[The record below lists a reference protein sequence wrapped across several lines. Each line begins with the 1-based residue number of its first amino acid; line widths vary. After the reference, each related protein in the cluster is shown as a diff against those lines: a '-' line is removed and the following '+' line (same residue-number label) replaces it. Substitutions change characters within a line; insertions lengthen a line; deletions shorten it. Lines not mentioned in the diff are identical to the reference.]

1 MAYDHQAIEKTWH
14 QRWEND
20 GLYRSQ
26 IDWDKPKHYAV
37 TMLPYPSGDLHIG
50 HWYAMTP
57 SDARARYM
65 RMKGFN
71 VLFPM
76 GFDAFG
82 LPAENA
88 AVQRGVHPAK
98 WTWENIE
105 RMRGQLRSMGAMFDW
120 EREMVSCEPGYYGW
134 TEEIFVKMFEAGIAY
149 RGEAMVNWSPALN
162 TVLANEQVIDGKDE
176 RLGQPVIQKMMSQWF
191 FAITKYADE
200 LLGYSGTDWPEP
212 IKAMQNNWIG
222 RSEGAFVD
230 FAVAEG
236 DASGTSEAAEPSE
249 AAQHSLRVFTT
260 RPDTLWG
267 ATFMVV
273 APEHPLVAQL
283 TTDDQRADVDAYVEA
298 AGRRSELERTAD
310 DKEKTGV
317 FTGGYA
323 INPVNGEAVPV
334 WVADYVLVSYGT
346 GAIMAVPGHD
356 GRDFAF
362 ARKFGLKIAPVI
374 HPAGEEPLDEPSMTD
389 AYVGPGVMI
398 NSGPIDGIEVNEAKG
413 RNNPAIAAA
422 LDWLEANDAG
432 EETINFR
439 LRDWLVS
446 RQRYWGTPIPMV
458 HKADG
463 SIEPVAPDQMP
474 VVLPEDVEFT
484 GRSPLAELPDFV
496 ETVDSDGNPARQ
508 ETDTMDTFLCS
519 NWYFFRYLSP
529 KNTDAAFDAEE
540 AAYWLPVDTY
550 TGGAEH
556 AVMHLLYTRFF
567 TKVIRDLGMFDEA
580 TSIMEA
586 KGRPVG
592 ATFDEPFSLVRNQ
605 GQILGEER
613 VGDRVVVEG
622 AMDGNRFVATSM
634 TVDPDAKPGD
644 GAIVGEL
651 MRRKERAMQVF
662 DGTETINVE
671 VPEGATVSIPAIP
684 GDNDIHQLKHHL
696 EIERMSK
703 SRGNVVNPDD
713 LVAIYGADTVRTYLM
728 FAFEWTKGG
737 PWNSQGIMGSRRF
750 IEDVW
755 KIGTVEYEPKAA
767 SADNDAALT
776 RKVHQAID
784 RAQNGMEAF
793 KFNTAVAALMELR
806 NSMTSAAREGT
817 VSAAVWNDSVSALLR
832 MLAPIAPHITE
843 ELWQARGGE
852 GSVHT
857 AQWPQYDAS
866 LAAED
871 TITMVL
877 QINGKVRDRIDVP
890 AAITEAE
897 AETMAMESERIKEL
911 LDGKTIRKV
920 IARPPKLINIVAN

>member
-1 MAYDHQAIEKTWH
+1 MAYDHQAIEPTW
-14 QRWEND
+14 QKRWEND

-26 IDWDKPKHYAV
+26 VDWDKPKHYAV

-65 RMKGFN
+65 RMRGHN
-71 VLFPM
+71 VLFPI

-105 RMRGQLRSMGAMFDW
+105 RMRTQLRSMGAMFDW
-120 EREMVSCEPGYYGW
+120 EREMVSCEPNYYVW
-134 TEEIFVKMFEAGIAY
+134 TEYIFKKMYETGIAY

-191 FAITKYADE
+191 FAITNYADE
-200 LLGYSGTDWPEP
+200 LLSYDNIDWPEP
-212 IKAMQNNWIG
+212 IKAMQTNWIG

-230 FAVAEG
+230 FVVADG
-236 DASGTSEAAEPSE
+236 PAQGEA
-249 AAQHSLRVFTT
+249 LRVFTT

-267 ATFMVV
+267 ATFMVI
-273 APEHPLVAQL
+273 APEHALVEQL
-283 TTDDQRADVDAYVEA
+283 TSDEHRADVASYIDASSK
-298 AGRRSELERTAD
+298 RTELERTAD
-310 DKEKTGV
+310 DKDKSGV

-323 INPVNGEAVPV
+323 INPVNGERVPV
-334 WVADYVLVSYGT
+334 WVADYVLISYGT
-346 GAIMAVPGHD
+346 GAIMAVPAHD
-356 GRDFAF
+356 QRDFEF
-362 ARKFGLKIAPVI
+362 ARKFGLTITPVI
-374 HPAGEEPLDEPSMTD
+374 DPAGEGTLDEPTMTES
-389 AYVGPGVMI
+389 YVGPGFMM
-398 NSGPIDGIEVNEAKG
+398 NSGPIDGIEVNDAKG
-413 RNNPAIAAA
+413 RDNPAIAAA
-422 LDWLEANDAG
+422 LDWLDTNDAG

-458 HKADG
+458 HTDEG
-463 SIEPVAPDQMP
+463 IEPVADEDLP

-484 GRSPLAELPDFV
+484 GRSPLAETPSFLN
-496 ETVDSDGNPARQ
+496 TVDSKGRPARR

-519 NWYFFRYLSP
+519 NWYFYRYLSP
-529 KNTDAAFDAEE
+529 HLDTAPFDPEE
-540 AAYWLPVDTY
+540 AAYWLPVDSY

-556 AVMHLLYTRFF
+556 AVMHLLYARFY
-567 TKVIRDLGMFDEA
+567 TKVLRDLGLFDDA
-580 TSIMEA
+580 AQIMA
-586 KGRPVG
+586 AHDRKPDV
-592 ATFDEPFSLVRNQ
+592 AFDEPFKMLRNQ

-613 VGDRVVVEG
+613 TGDRVVVEG
-622 AMDGNRFVATSM
+622 DVDGNRLVARSL
-634 TVDPDAKPGD
+634 TVDPDAEPRE
-644 GAIVGEL
+644 GAVVGEL

-662 DGTETINVE
+662 DGQEMINVE
-671 VPEGATVSIPAIP
+671 VPEGAMVSIPAIP

-713 LVAIYGADTVRTYLM
+713 LVAQYGADTVRTYLM

-750 IEDVW
+750 IDDVW
-755 KIGTVEYEPKAA
+755 KIGTVEYEPANA
-767 SADNDAALT
+767 SDEASTALR
-776 RKVHQAID
+776 RKTHQAID
-784 RAQNGMEAF
+784 RVEAGMESF
-793 KFNTAVAALMELR
+793 KFNTSVAALMELR
-806 NSMTSAAREGT
+806 NSITSAAREQTVTDDVWNGT
-817 VSAAVWNDSVSALLR
+817 VDSFLR

-843 ELWQARGGE
+843 ELWHQRGHE
-852 GSVHT
+852 GSIHT
-857 AQWPQYDAS
+857 AAWPEFDAS
-866 LAAED
+866 IAAED
-871 TITMVL
+871 TVTMVL

-890 AAITEAE
+890 AGITESDAE
-897 AETMAMESERIKEL
+897 AAAMASARIQEL
-911 LDGKTIRKV
+911 TDGKTVRKV
-920 IARPPKLINIVAN
+920 ISRPPKLVNIVAN